1 MHLTSSSA
9 LLGLMLVV
17 GPSAAHAQ
25 LSAPSQ
31 PSSNLVHTTVAISA
45 LPGADLL
52 GVGAGLS
59 LRTGG
64 RSAFEVAVDWTD
76 ALHDQHWADQIVWFY
91 FWQMKHQ
98 IWTDRSTSVLATY
111 GTAGWV
117 ERQSVP
123 PGRLR
128 AALVPP
134 FLPLVGVSAQR
145 ATATRVAIRLDGQV
159 LIWPFES
166 GTLFPR
172 VSVGITVPLGRRNR

>member
-1 MHLTSSSA
+1 MHPTTSSA
-9 LLGLMLVV
+9 LLGMLLMI
-17 GPSAAHAQ
+17 GPSVAHAQ
-25 LSAPSQ
+25 LAASAPHA
-31 PSSNLVHTTVAISA
+31 SSLVYTTVAVSSA
-45 LPGADLL
+45 PGTELVGL
-52 GVGAGLS
+52 GARVS
-59 LRTGG
+59 VKTGH
-64 RSAFEVAVDWTD
+64 RSAFELGADWTD
-76 ALHDQHWADQIVWFY
+76 ALHEQHWADQIVWFY

-98 IWTDRSTSVLATY
+98 IWTDRSTSIFATY

-145 ATATRVAIRLDGQV
+145 AAATSVAVRFDGQI

-172 VSVGITVPLGRRNR
+172 ISVGVTVPLGRRNR